1 MFPSPKVDDV
11 PRNPN
16 TMQKKIRKVLERA
29 DCKRIRFHDL
39 RHTFATTALAN
50 GMDIKTLSS
59 IIGHVSSSTTLD
71 IYLHSTD
78 KMQKEAA
85 KRIDRGI
92 RGVCHDKSED
102 GKQAAKSE
110 KLQQKQKFEPVK
122 GKYRKPGTG
131 CISKL
136 KDNLWEGRYSPKVNG
151 KRMVRNIYAHSEE
164 ECEAKLAE
172 LIREMKIEIEKL
184 KKGG

>member
-1 MFPSPKVDDV
+1 M
-11 PRNPN
+11 
-16 TMQKKIRKVLERA
+16 LERA

-85 KRIDRGI
+85 KSLDQGI
-92 RGVCHDKSED
+92 RGVSSKEKTSEELNTY
-102 GKQAAKSE
+102 SE
-110 KLQQKQKFEPVK
+110 KTSRVQKFEPTK

-131 CISKL
+131 CVSKIS
-136 KDNLWEGRYSPKVNG
+136 DNLWEGRYTPTVNG
-151 KRMVRNIYAHSEE
+151 KRMARNVYAHTEE
-164 ECEAKLAE
+164 ECEEKLAE
-172 LIREMKIEIEKL
+172 MIKEMKAEMAEM
-184 KKGG
+184 KKQGG